1 MRAAAAGAPPAGGV
15 GAAAAVGV
23 LLKKPEMDWYT
34 DWPHT
39 LVGLTLG
46 AGCLLYYL
54 FDAAKVLYYYCYY
67 IFSWSGCLFS
77 SFRPLLLRYYYY
89 I

>member
-1 MRAAAAGAPPAGGV
+1 MRAAAAGAPPVGGV
-15 GAAAAVGV
+15 GVSAAVGV

-54 FDAAKVLYYYCYY
+54 FDAAKVLHYYYYY
-67 IFSWSGCLFS
+67 YRYISSWSGCLFT
-77 SFRPLLLRYYYY
+77 SFRPLSLR
-89 I
+89 